1 MNIAAIGRHIPCTT
15 WASSSPEC
23 CEAGGDIG
31 ALSPRLRNCSDGR
44 GNNRFL
50 QAPPVAAAPCE
61 DEELTAAAGQG
72 RHREGRFLR
81 SPIGFFF
88 LRSAPNLKIFLFSPA
103 AFPVEAKEK
112 FTAPLTG
119 NENAP
124 GTEQAAFM
132 GGEET
137 TILQS
142 AVSPGLRRG
151 WAPISSSHH
160 LRSPLLMS
168 FSTAWAA
175 GCSPRKPLS
184 TQRGLVA
191 CPR

>member
-1 MNIAAIGRHIPCTT
+1 MEEEITD
-15 WASSSPEC
+15 SSKLLLWQWLH
-23 CEAGGDIG
+23 GQG
-31 ALSPRLRNCSDGR
+31 ADGSC
-44 GNNRFL
+44 G
-50 QAPPVAAAPCE
+50 
-61 DEELTAAAGQG
+61 AGQTQRG
-72 RHREGRFLR
+72 KVSQKPHM
-81 SPIGFFF
+81 IFF
-88 LRSAPNLKIFLFSPA
+88 LCSAPNLKIFSFSPA

-112 FTAPLTG
+112 LTAPLTG

-124 GTEQAAFM
+124 GTEQPAFM
-132 GGEET
+132 GGEEA

-175 GCSPRKPLS
+175 GCSPRKHLS